1 MAQNQQERQLA
12 MVSVGGISTVAYP
25 GPPQSTVESQL
36 MSLRPRSFVVLTAM
50 AFAVGACSDG
60 ATAPTAPVAVDG
72 PSLSQAAPQPSIA
85 KLEIDYM
92 KETIDHHLAGIVMA
106 GLCVERVPNPLLHE
120 DAALVAL
127 CEESIASQQRQ
138 IVLYRQWLLDWYGI
152 EYEGEITQ
160 SAEQDIERLS
170 ELFGEEFENEFL
182 TEFSKHHLGII
193 KASEK
198 VVRRAFHEPL
208 REEALMTIVMQSQGV
223 IRMQNWD
230 CEWFGDCRQGLK
242 QQAERFL
249 AEYQ

>member
-1 MAQNQQERQLA
+1 MSHRLRSLVALA
-12 MVSVGGISTVAYP
+12 A
-25 GPPQSTVESQL
+25 
-36 MSLRPRSFVVLTAM
+36 TAI
-50 AFAVGACSDG
+50 AVGACSD
-60 ATAPTAPVAVDG
+60 ATTAPAVVDG
-72 PSLSQAAPQPSIA
+72 PSLSQAAPQPSVA

-92 KETIDHHLAGIVMA
+92 METIDHHLAGIVMA
-106 GLCVERVPNPLLHE
+106 GLCVERVPDPLLHE
-120 DAALVAL
+120 DQELVEL

-138 IVLYRQWLLDWYGI
+138 IELYRTWLREWYGI
-152 EYEGEITQ
+152 EYEGEIRQ

-208 REEALMTIVMQSQGV
+208 RQEALMTIVMQSQGV
-223 IRMQNWD
+223 IRMQTWD

-242 QQAERFL
+242 KQAERFL
-249 AEYQ
+249 EEYQ

>member
-1 MAQNQQERQLA
+1 MSHRLRSLVALA
-12 MVSVGGISTVAYP
+12 ATA
-25 GPPQSTVESQL
+25 
-36 MSLRPRSFVVLTAM
+36 FV
-50 AFAVGACSDG
+50 VGACSDA
-60 ATAPTAPVAVDG
+60 ATAPSVADG
-72 PSLSQAAPQPSIA
+72 PSLSQAAPQPSVA

-92 KETIDHHLAGIVMA
+92 METIDHHLAGIVMA
-106 GLCVERVPNPLLHE
+106 GLCVERVPDPLLHE

-127 CEESIASQQRQ
+127 CEQSIASQQRQ
-138 IVLYRQWLLDWYGI
+138 IELYRQWLLDWYGI
-152 EYEGEITQ
+152 RYEGEITQ

-208 REEALMTIVMQSQGV
+208 RQEALMTIVMQSQGV
-223 IRMQNWD
+223 IRMQTWD

-242 QQAERFL
+242 KQAERFL
-249 AEYQ
+249 EEYQ